1 MLFALLLAA
10 TQTAPPSGERIVTHA
25 ALHPA
30 GADLYFEV
38 PDVRV
43 ALAAYAQA
51 PAVKLVQSEGAANI
65 AALAKDVGFD
75 LQSVLGSML
84 PVADPNRPDDRW
96 WPWSAARRAS
106 FSLGGIEAAPKTGTA
121 TAKPSAW
128 MVVDFAAGDAAE
140 QAAKALIAMGGKDAV
155 AEGEL
160 DVGGVK
166 APVQR
171 IGSPFEPLL
180 ESAWIARLD
189 TRLVLGAGDAKPA
202 DFSARAQDTAG
213 GLAPA
218 WRAEDAV
225 KHFGAPSGVTV
236 LEILADMDDL
246 PAFAGAGLSGSIAS
260 YALFFVA
267 PFTCAKGR
275 WRIDLQGERFVT
287 QGLYEPRGPARDL
300 LAPFGA
306 TKLSDRAAQ
315 LVPPDAVGCWI
326 TSVDAASAE
335 SALSVLL
342 LQMLAEGEAKVAPPA
357 ADEPRMADGLGSAMA
372 ASLLPFQS
380 LMSPTPRIT
389 LALELKDATRF
400 TAGLDNWLARAQAAF
415 PTLKIER
422 KPYRKVPTIVI
433 GLEEE
438 ASAAP
443 ADGSPFGAG
452 MLEPSRITIAVL
464 EDRVVFASAP
474 TVARNEIKRL
484 QDKGAGDLHP
494 IADAKTRPADAFE
507 ASTMDWTGFLSK
519 IYDGARGFAPMLAQN
534 LDKPIDL
541 DKLPTATQLFAGFR
555 PTQSWARRVEGR
567 ILSRS
572 ESSFGP
578 ETPIG
583 LAGLGFLGT
592 KAARAPRSASAPEL
606 PEPTE
611 SPDAPTADASLQTT
625 LGSLREVRTS
635 IAVYRSQFGG
645 APATLDDLL
654 KKTDQFPDGFLA
666 GGKVPADA
674 WGRALVYRAG
684 DKGAAYV
691 LRSTGPDGVDQDGV
705 GDDVRLP

>member
-1 MLFALLLAA
+1 MLLALFLA
-10 TQTAPPSGERIVTHA
+10 AAQTAQLTGERIVPHA
-25 ALHPA
+25 SLHEA
-30 GADLYFEV
+30 GTDLYFEI
-38 PDVRV
+38 PDVRA

-51 PAVKLVQSEGAANI
+51 PAIKMVGSEGAASI

-75 LQSVLGSML
+75 LQSVVGSLL
-84 PVADPNRPDDRW
+84 PVADPTRPDDRW

-106 FSLGGIEAAPKTGTA
+106 FSLAGIEAAPKSGTA
-121 TAKPSAW
+121 PAALSAW
-128 MVVDFAAGDAAE
+128 MVVDFAAVDAAE
-140 QAAKALIAMGGKDAV
+140 QAVKALIAMGGKEPV
-155 AEGEL
+155 VEGEL
-160 DVGGVK
+160 SVGDVKV
-166 APVQR
+166 PIQR
-171 IGSPFEPLL
+171 IGSPFEPAL
-180 ESAWIARLD
+180 ESAWLARLD

-202 DFSARAQDTAG
+202 DFAARAQDATG
-213 GLAPA
+213 GLAAA
-218 WRAEDAV
+218 WRVDDAA
-225 KHFGAPSGVTV
+225 KRFGAPSGVTV
-236 LEILADMDDL
+236 LEILSDMDDL
-246 PAFAGAGLSGSIAS
+246 PAFARAGLSGSIAS

-275 WRIDLQGERFVT
+275 WRIDLQGDRFVT

-335 SALSVLL
+335 SALGSLF
-342 LQMLAEGEAKVAPPA
+342 LQVLAEGDAKVAPPA
-357 ADEPRMADGLGSAMA
+357 ADEPRMADGLGTAMA
-372 ASLLPFQS
+372 VSLLPFQS

-389 LALELKDATRF
+389 LTLELKDATRF
-400 TAGLDNWLARAQAAF
+400 QAGLESWLVRAQAAF
-415 PTLKIER
+415 PSLKIER
-422 KPYRKVPTIVI
+422 KPYRKVPTIVL

-438 ASAAP
+438 TGAP
-443 ADGSPFGAG
+443 QPDASPFGAG
-452 MLEPSRITIAVL
+452 MIEPSRITVAVL

-484 QDKGAGDLHP
+484 QDKGTAEPHA
-494 IADAKTRPADAFE
+494 IADATGRPADAFE

-541 DKLPTATQLFAGFR
+541 DKLPTATQLFAAFR
-555 PTQSWARRVEGR
+555 PTQSWARRVDGR
-567 ILSRS
+567 IHSWS

-583 LAGLGFLGT
+583 LAGVGFLGA
-592 KAARAPRSASAPEL
+592 KAVRAPRSPSAPEL

-611 SPDAPTADASLQTT
+611 TSDAPTDDAKLQAT
-625 LGSLREVRTS
+625 LGALREVRTS

-654 KKTDQFPDGFLA
+654 KKTNEFPDGFLA
-666 GGKVPADA
+666 SGQVPADA

-684 DKGAAYV
+684 DKGSAYT
-691 LRSTGPDGVDQDGV
+691 LRSTGPDGIDQDGA